1 MGGAGGQGGPR
12 RGPKGGRAL
21 RKGGVASPPLPI
33 FFFFFLV
40 PSLLRFAKIPTGPAA
55 KGSHVRVGGR
65 RRAGLR
71 GGRVSMVGGGGRLSW
86 SCC

>member
-12 RGPKGGRAL
+12 RGPKSGRAQ
-21 RKGGVASPPLPI
+21 RKGGVDSPPLPI
-33 FFFFFLV
+33 FFFFLV